1 MLEDE
6 QRLQGE
12 DQAFPVLAGLL
23 HENARDITAVWSG
36 KILALPESHYHSYSP
51 EDIRNWCAEALA
63 ALSESLATGSHRT
76 LKERIAAI
84 SRSRLELGFDM
95 RDVLQAWLI
104 LREAALPVILAAFAS
119 DDRARAEY
127 CEVLERFV
135 RYGADLFMDNYGRYL
150 MNAVKEVTG
159 TLLQEKGF
167 SGVQRVVAREGCRLT
182 GAAGAAILTRTR
194 EKRVVVS
201 AEAGESICEIEPL
214 ADWIWSGE
222 DSRQPIVPLINN
234 NIGSELA
241 CARADSELCSVLIA
255 PLQLR
260 DQELGILCLFNSP
273 RGFNRDDLRVIR
285 LFSDQA
291 AIALEYAR
299 LSEEHEEM
307 ALLRE
312 RQRLARELHDSIT
325 QSLYAVTL
333 YAEASARRLAEGDI
347 ERAIESVE
355 GVRDTAVA
363 ALRDVRLFV
372 YELRPHALSDDG
384 LITTVR
390 NRLKA
395 VEERVGIVTELD
407 CHGIDRL
414 PEQTEKSLHGIIHE
428 ALNNILKHAGASLI
442 SISLAGRGGKI
453 LVDIRDD
460 GTGFDPA
467 AARQKGGLGLSGME
481 EWAGE
486 LGATFT
492 LKSEPGRGTHIHVDM
507 PLAAGKTDDD

>member
-1 MLEDE
+1 MPEDE
-6 QRLQGE
+6 DRLQDEGDASPALSE
-12 DQAFPVLAGLL
+12 FLDA
-23 HENARDITAVWSG
+23 HTRDIAAAWSAR
-36 KILALPESHYHSYSP
+36 ILALPESHYRSYSP
-51 EDIRNWCAEALA
+51 DDIEQWCSEALA
-63 ALSESLATGSHRT
+63 ALIESLATGSHRI
-76 LKERIAAI
+76 LRERITVI
-84 SRSRLELGFDM
+84 SRSRIELGFDM
-95 RDVLQAWLI
+95 REVLQAWLI
-104 LREAALPVILAAFAS
+104 LREVTLPIILKAFAS
-119 DDRARAEY
+119 DHRILSDG
-127 CEVLERFV
+127 LLSLDGFIRF
-135 RYGADLFMDNYGRYL
+135 GAYLFMDNYGRFL

-159 TLLQEKGF
+159 TLLQESGLA
-167 SGVQRVVAREGCRLT
+167 GVQRVVAREGRRLT
-182 GAAGAAILTRTR
+182 AAAGAAILSRSQ
-194 EKRVVVS
+194 ENRVVIN
-201 AEAGESICEIEPL
+201 AEAGESISAVEPL
-214 ADWIWSGE
+214 AEWIWSGD
-222 DSRQPIVPLINN
+222 DSGRQSAPRIHND
-234 NIGSELA
+234 IGPELA
-241 CARADSELCSVLIA
+241 GALADRDIDSMLVA

-260 DQELGILCLFNSP
+260 DQELGLLCLFNSP

-299 LSEEHEEM
+299 LSEEHQEM

-325 QSLYAVTL
+325 QSLYAVSL
-333 YAEASARRLAEGDI
+333 YAEASARRLAERDI

-355 GVRDTAVA
+355 GVRDTAIA
-363 ALRDVRLFV
+363 ALREVRLFV

-395 VEERVGIVTELD
+395 VEERVGIVTRLD

-442 SISLAGRGGKI
+442 SISLRRQAGRL

-460 GTGFDPA
+460 GSGFDPGT
-467 AARQKGGLGLSGME
+467 ARRKGGLGLAGME

-492 LKSEPGRGTHIHVDM
+492 LKSESGRGTHIHVDL
-507 PLAAGKTDDD
+507 PLAAGMTDDD